1 MNQIIVRRNTHLAIC
16 NMVGNLRCTWQSQMY
31 LAICDAFCNLRWSRQ
46 WGGMGIGQTLYSG
59 HWSQPVSPSS
69 NKTTEDEP
77 PTIQTQTESW
87 LDWRKHLSTRRKTKC
102 KKKAVS
108 LVSILSHLEQKNN
121 WRRWTMNIQQF
132 RHTCFSPSLCCQ
144 ISRQSSVC
152 LYILILECTCPPPE
166 MVQTFSKLW
175 WDWELE
181 E

>member
-69 NKTTEDEP
+69 NKTTADG
-77 PTIQTQTESW
+77 TSHNSQAQTESW

-102 KKKAVS
+102 QKKRGC
-108 LVSILSHLEQKNN
+108 LVGVHSITPWATKKQP
-121 WRRWTMNIQQF
+121 RMNLLQF
-132 RHTCFSPSLCCQ
+132 RHHCVARSPGKA
-144 ISRQSSVC
+144 VC
-152 LYILILECTCPPPE
+152 LYILILECTCPPPKT
-166 MVQTFSKLW
+166 VQTFSKLW

>member
-87 LDWRKHLSTRRKTKC
+87 LDWRKHLSEH
-102 KKKAVS
+102 KKKDKMS
-108 LVSILSHLEQKNN
+108 KKERLS
-121 WRRWTMNIQQF
+121 RWCPFYHTLSNKKTTEDEPPTIQ
-132 RHTCFSPSLCCQ
+132 TPLCCQ
-144 ISRQSSVC
+144 ISRQSSVS
-152 LYILILECTCPPPE
+152 LHPNPWMHLSSSWDGANIL
-166 MVQTFSKLW
+166 
-175 WDWELE
+175 
-181 E
+181 